1 MPGDTLLRIQAMAR
15 ELSAW
20 VDNNRCE
27 IDKLIAECDSGKI
40 SLYQYE
46 QGLRKIAA
54 AIGERNASKPSGS
67 GSMQRRYLGDG
78 VYIEFDGSGFWLI
91 TSDGISDTNR
101 IYIDLET
108 YQALKAFVREA
119 LGVQQ

>member
-1 MPGDTLLRIQAMAR
+1 MAR

-27 IDKLIAECDSGKI
+27 IDKLIAKCDSGKI

-46 QGLRKIAA
+46 QELRKIAA
-54 AIGERNASKPSGS
+54 TIGERNASKPSGS
-67 GSMQRRYLGDG
+67 GSMQRRYLGNG
-78 VYIEFDGSGFWLI
+78 VYIEFDADGGFWL
-91 TSDGISDTNR
+91 TVNDGIRDHDR
-101 IYIDLET
+101 IYIDMEV
-108 YQALKAFVREA
+108 YQGLKALVREA